1 MKALKSLLPIKPD
14 VILTTYGTASQDG
27 EMLAETEFA
36 SITLD
41 EAQNIKN
48 MQTKQS
54 RVIRKLHGKHHI
66 ALTGTPIENR
76 LSELWAIFDFIHK
89 GYFGNFRKFTDNFI
103 IPIERD
109 DSEADKQ
116 KLRAKIRPF
125 LLRRTKSD
133 PDLQLNLTEK
143 A

>member
-1 MKALKSLLPIKPD
+1 
-14 VILTTYGTASQDG
+14 
-27 EMLAETEFA
+27 MLAETEFA

-54 RVIRKLHGKHHI
+54 RVIRKLRGKHHI

-89 GYFGNFRKFTDNFI
+89 GYFGSFRKFTDNFI

-109 DSEADKQ
+109 DSEADKR

-133 PDLQLNLTEK
+133 PDLQLNLAEK
-143 A
+143 T